1 MANQL
6 EELEAEVQRI
16 RARRNR
22 GIDRDKLRMI
32 LNVLFII
39 LAAIG
44 LLLYF
49 FVYEPGE
56 RMPSL
61 YIIGAAMLLKII
73 EFVLR
78 FTA

>member
-1 MANQL
+1 MTQL

-16 RARRNR
+16 RAKRNR
-22 GIDRDKLRMI
+22 GFDREKVRKV
-32 LNVLFII
+32 LNTLFLL
-39 LAAIG
+39 LAGVG
-44 LLLYF
+44 LVLYF
-49 FVYEPGE
+49 FVYQPGE

-61 YIIGAAMLLKII
+61 YLIGAGMLLKII

>member
-1 MANQL
+1 MSQL

-16 RARRNR
+16 RAKRNR
-22 GIDRDKLRMI
+22 GFDREKVRQV
-32 LNVLFII
+32 LNVLFIL

-44 LLLYF
+44 LVMYFTHEEGDRMTALY
-49 FVYEPGE
+49 V
-56 RMPSL
+56 
-61 YIIGAAMLLKII
+61 IGAAMLLKII